1 MDKSTNAINW
11 FEIPV
16 SDFARARK
24 FYETIFAIKLT
35 DMSAMPETQMA
46 GFPYEY
52 GNGKVTGA
60 IVHNQAYKPSTE
72 GVVIYMNA
80 DPEIQTVVYRIEKA
94 GGRIILPRTQITPE
108 YGYMAFFIDT
118 EGNKIGLHARS

>member
-24 FYETIFAIKLT
+24 FYETIFAIQLT
-35 DMSAMPETQMA
+35 DMNAMPETKMA

-60 IVHNQAYKPSTE
+60 IVHNESYKPSTE

-80 DPEIQTVVYRIEKA
+80 DPEIQTVIDRIEKA
-94 GGRIILPRTQITPE
+94 GGRIL
-108 YGYMAFFIDT
+108 M
-118 EGNKIGLHARS
+118 